1 MKRAFS
7 IVLSLIMA
15 ICCIGL
21 TTVSAVAAPYVGS
34 VETTTKQFDADVT
47 VNGKPSVDGKYEIV
61 DVNQDVEYTVKVEFN
76 YTGSEPLQ
84 GWEIPGLTEGTD
96 YVIISSDGNTL
107 VIGIIN
113 DDITYVKANAIT
125 ALGEDNSTTT
135 VPATTNN
142 DKKSPSTG
150 VSTAAAVAVASM
162 AGAVSLLAAKRK
174 SK

>member
-7 IVLSLIMA
+7 ILFSLIIA

-34 VETTTKQFDADVT
+34 VETTSKQFNADVT
-47 VNGKPSVDGKYEIV
+47 VNGKPSVDGKYEII
-61 DVNQDVEYTVKVEFN
+61 DTNQDVEYTVKVEFN

-84 GWEIPGLTEGTD
+84 YWEVPGLTEGTD
-96 YVIISSDGNTL
+96 YVIISNDGNTL

-113 DDITYVKANAIT
+113 DDITYVKANAVT
-125 ALGEDNSTTT
+125 ALDEADSTT

-150 VSTAAAVAVASM
+150 VGTASAVAIASM
-162 AGAVSLLAAKRK
+162 AGAVSLLAVKRK

>member
-34 VETTTKQFDADVT
+34 VETTTKKFDADVT

-84 GWEIPGLTEGTD
+84 DWEIPGLTEGTD

-125 ALGEDNSTTT
+125 ALGEDNSTT

-150 VSTAAAVAVASM
+150 ISTVAAVAVASM

>member
-7 IVLSLIMA
+7 ILFSLIIAM
-15 ICCIGL
+15 CCIGL

-34 VETTTKQFDADVT
+34 VETTSKQFNADVT
-47 VNGKPSVDGKYEIV
+47 VNGKPSVDGKYEII
-61 DVNQDVEYTVKVEFN
+61 DTNQDVEYTVKVEFN

-84 GWEIPGLTEGTD
+84 YWEVPGLTEGTD
-96 YVIISSDGNTL
+96 YVIISDDGNTL

-113 DDITYVKANAIT
+113 DDITYVKANAVT
-125 ALGEDNSTTT
+125 ALDEDDSTT

-150 VSTAAAVAVASM
+150 ISTAAAVAVASM

>member
-7 IVLSLIMA
+7 ILFSLIIA

-34 VETTTKQFDADVT
+34 VETTSKQFNADVT

-61 DVNQDVEYTVKVEFN
+61 ETNQDVEYTVKVEFN

-84 GWEIPGLTEGTD
+84 YWEIPGLTEGTD
-96 YVIISSDGNTL
+96 YVIISDDGNTL

-113 DDITYVKANAIT
+113 DDITYVKANAVT
-125 ALGEDNSTTT
+125 ALDEDDSTT

-150 VSTAAAVAVASM
+150 VGTASAVAVASM